1 MPSRL
6 QRRKRLFDL
15 ALTVPALIVFGPLMA
30 LGAVLVRSD
39 LGRPVLFRHKRP
51 GRAGAPFT
59 LYKFR
64 TMTDARD
71 ANGDPLHDAKRI
83 TRLGRWLR
91 RTSID
96 ELPELINVLKGDM
109 SLVGPRPLH
118 MAYLG
123 LYTPEQMRRH
133 EVRPGLTGLVQV
145 SGRNDLSWEEKFKRD
160 VWYVD
165 HQSTWLDIKIL
176 GMTVF
181 VVVGGKGVS
190 APSHVTSPD
199 FLGTTVDDPEPP
211 II

>member
-15 ALTVPALIVFGPLMA
+15 ALTVPALIVFGPLIA
-30 LGAVLVRSD
+30 LVAVLVRSD

-51 GRAGAPFT
+51 GRGGAPFT

-71 ANGDPLHDAKRI
+71 ANGDLLHDAERI
-83 TRLGRWLR
+83 TRFGRCLR
-91 RTSID
+91 RTSLD
-96 ELPELINVLKGDM
+96 ELPELINVLKGEM
-109 SLVGPRPLH
+109 SLVGPRPLL

-133 EVRPGLTGLVQV
+133 DVLPGLTGLVQV
-145 SGRNDLSWEEKFKRD
+145 SGRNDLSWKEKFKRD

-165 HQSTWLDIKIL
+165 HQSIWLDIKIL
-176 GMTVF
+176 CLTMS

-190 APSHVTSPD
+190 APSHVSSPE
-199 FLGTTVDDPEPP
+199 FLGATVDDPAPP
-211 II
+211 IL